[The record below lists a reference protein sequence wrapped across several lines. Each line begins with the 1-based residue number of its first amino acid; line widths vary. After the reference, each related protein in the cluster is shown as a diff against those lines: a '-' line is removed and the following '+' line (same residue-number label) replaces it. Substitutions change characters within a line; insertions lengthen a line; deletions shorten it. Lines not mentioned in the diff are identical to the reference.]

1 MRAFT
6 SRRQIV
12 FGLLLLAILGLTLNT
27 AALAGTETAAKES
40 PCADAP
46 VTSEQAK
53 VIASDYMQELGYN
66 KHVGGSVWHF
76 SLGNSSCVNGQWR
89 IKVDLG
95 PDVSLKEKAQV
106 LVNCQTG
113 EIEDHFASDEKLVT
127 E

>member
-1 MRAFT
+1 MRAHT
-6 SRRQIV
+6 SRGQII
-12 FGLLLLAILGLTLNT
+12 FGLLLLAILSLTLNT
-27 AALAGTETAAKES
+27 AVLAGSETAAKKS

-53 VIASDYMQELGYN
+53 EIASDYMQELGYN

-76 SLGNSSCVNGQWR
+76 SLGNSDCISGQWR
-89 IKVDLG
+89 INVDLG
-95 PDVSLKEKAQV
+95 PDVSLKEKALV

-113 EIEDHFASDEKLVT
+113 EIEDHFAPDKKLAT

>member
-12 FGLLLLAILGLTLNT
+12 FGLLLLAILGLTFNT
-27 AALAGTETAAKES
+27 AALAGTETEANES
-40 PCADAP
+40 PCTDAP
-46 VTSEQAK
+46 VSSEQAK
-53 VIASDYMQELGYN
+53 KIASDYMQELGYD
-66 KHVGGSVWHF
+66 KHAGSSVWHF
-76 SLGNSSCVNGQWR
+76 SLGDSSCVNGQWR

-113 EIEDHFASDEKLVT
+113 AVEDHYASEEKLVT